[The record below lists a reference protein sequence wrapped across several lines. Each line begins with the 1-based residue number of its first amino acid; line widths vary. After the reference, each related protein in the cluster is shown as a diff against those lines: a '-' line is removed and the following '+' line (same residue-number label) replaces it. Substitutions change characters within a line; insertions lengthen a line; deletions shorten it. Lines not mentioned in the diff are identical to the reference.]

1 MRAFTAP
8 WRFLLFESLQRK
20 PPDAIL
26 KLIAEHANDSRDNK
40 VDLGVGVY
48 RDAAGNTPV
57 FGAIKTA
64 ERVMV
69 DTQTSKSYL
78 GSRGAV
84 DFCDAIQTLVFGDVA
99 DRNDRVMTL
108 QTPGGS
114 GALRVAAG
122 LILRADSNTTVWVS
136 DPTWNNHVPLLGG
149 AGLKL
154 ERYPYYDVD
163 QNELRF
169 DAMLDVLNQAPS
181 GDIVLLHG
189 CCHNP
194 TGMDLSTAQWDAVV
208 EVVVARGLVPFID
221 FAYQGFAGSL
231 DQDAYGVRAM
241 LDRVPEMIVT
251 TSCSKNFGLY
261 RERVGA
267 LTFVSTNAEAAEI
280 VSSQSLNIVRTLYS
294 VPPDHGGATV
304 TMILNDPDL
313 RNDWLTEL
321 TDMRQRM
328 QEMRTLIVAGLGK
341 TAPDRDFSHIERA
354 NGMFCYLG
362 VSPQQVAR
370 LKQDYGIYLVD
381 SGRINVCGITSD
393 NVDYLAESIA
403 AVI

>member
-26 KLIAEHANDSRDNK
+26 KLIVEHANDPRDNK

-48 RDAAGNTPV
+48 RDPAGHTPV

-64 ERVMV
+64 EQRLLE
-69 DTQTSKSYL
+69 TQTSKSYL

-114 GALRVAAG
+114 GALRVAAD
-122 LILRADSNTTVWVS
+122 LIFRADPNTTVWVS

-154 ERYPYYDVD
+154 ESYPYYDVD

-181 GDIVLLHG
+181 GDIALLHG

-221 FAYQGFAGSL
+221 IAYQGFAGSL
-231 DQDAYGVRAM
+231 DEDAYGVRAM
-241 LDRVPEMIVT
+241 LDRVPEMIVV

-267 LTFVSTNAEAAEI
+267 LTFVSANAEAAEI

-294 VPPDHGGATV
+294 LPPDHGGATV
-304 TMILNDPDL
+304 TMILNDADL

-321 TDMRQRM
+321 TGMRQRM
-328 QEMRTLIVAGLGK
+328 KEMRTLIVAGLGK

-370 LKQDYGIYLVD
+370 LKQDYGIYMVD

-403 AVI
+403 AVL